1 MGVPPGQPD
10 ASGSCVTCGDVVCVA
25 TIIDLLDRDL
35 AEVVLGAERRLIS
48 VGLVDAR
55 PGQRVL
61 VHAGEAI
68 GYAP

>member
-1 MGVPPGQPD
+1 
-10 ASGSCVTCGDVVCVA
+10 VTCGDVVCVA